1 MINEKYSY
9 KDFMGQDFSSVSAS
23 ELDNTEIVGSCFYQ
37 EGDPDAEIFPP
48 SMTGVIFKRCNL
60 DNVKVPA
67 GNTVES
73 SCCHRKIKAQNDL
86 EDWFVDSAHKPVEPM
101 RKADYLLLGIS
112 IDPADIPTEKMTES
126 IVAKKEAE
134 LEVIS

>member
-67 GNTVES
+67 GNTIEGG
-73 SCCHRKIKAQNDL
+73 CHRKIKVQNDL
-86 EDWFVDSAHKPVEPM
+86 EDWFLNGTNQPTEPM
-101 RKADYLLLGIS
+101 RKADYLRLGIS
-112 IDPADIPTEKMTES
+112 IDPADIPTEKMDEPIVSKTE
-126 IVAKKEAE
+126 KE